1 MKNMPKSFENGY
13 EKGTCLDNGVVD
25 GGENPYLF
33 PEVQVVEVKEINGAN
48 GDSQYETNSQESDES
63 GSNDISTDLNEKPRA
78 AWGGQMEFIL
88 TMVGYAV
95 GLGNVWR
102 FPYLCYKNGGGAF
115 LLPYT
120 LMLAA
125 VGLPLF
131 YMEVGIGQ
139 FASLG
144 PLSMWRMNPLLKGL
158 GYAMVIVSWLIGL
171 YYNVVISHVLY
182 FLYASFTTELPW
194 ASCGND
200 WNTINCRDANAK
212 TVANNT
218 FSNTTTGVPAAMSLH
233 TNTTR
238 TPSEEF
244 YRYHVLQQT
253 DSIDDFGTIQW
264 HLALTLFI
272 AWVVVFLVLLKGIK
286 TLGKVVYFTATF
298 PYVMLTV
305 LFIRGVTLP
314 GASVGIEYYL
324 KPNFERL
331 LDPHVWSDAA
341 TQIFYSLS
349 ACTGGLIAMS
359 SYNKFNN
366 NCFRDSLIVCFVN
379 CGTSVFAGLVIFS
392 VLGFMATEKGVDVSK
407 VADGGPGLAFVVYP
421 EALSRMPIAPMW
433 SVFFFIMMATLG
445 FGSEFSY
452 VETFLCAIGDEFPQ
466 FLRIR
471 KNNIIFR
478 AVMLGSAFLL
488 GLPMVC
494 NGGIYLLNIVDFSV
508 GGFPLLV
515 VGLLEL
521 VGISWIYGMDKY
533 SENVQMMIGSRP
545 GKYWIICWKFL
556 SPFII
561 ALTIILNIAM
571 YKEPT
576 MDDKKYPAW
585 ANSLAWLISMFPIV
599 AIPAWFLYKYCTV
612 GGFEVLRENMK
623 PLPSFGP
630 VKEKRYA
637 EMEAEIKNHFN
648 PAFTRLMG
656 SQMSNTTSSTE
667 FSPQSSTL
675 NLIKSRSS
683 GESNV

>member
-1 MKNMPKSFENGY
+1 MMRNNPTSPEPGFEPGSY
-13 EKGTCLDNGVVD
+13 LENGVVD
-25 GGENPYLF
+25 GGEKRYIF
-33 PEVQVVEVKEINGAN
+33 PEVHVIDVKEIPESKV
-48 GDSQYETNSQESDES
+48 DSRYETNSQESSDN
-63 GSNDISTDLNEKPRA
+63 GSNDISSEIDGKPRA
-78 AWGGQMEFIL
+78 AWGGKLEFIL
-88 TMVGYAV
+88 TMIGYAV

-120 LMLAA
+120 IMLAL

-131 YMEVGIGQ
+131 YLEVGIGQ
-139 FASLG
+139 YASLG
-144 PLSMWRMNPLLKGL
+144 PITIWKMNPLLKGL

-182 FLYASFTTELPW
+182 FLYASFTSELPW
-194 ASCGND
+194 ASCNNP
-200 WNTINCRDANAK
+200 WNTDQCLLADDKGIKNE
-212 TVANNT
+212 T
-218 FSNTTTGVPAAMSLH
+218 FRNSTMGVPTARSLH

-244 YRYHVLQQT
+244 YRYHVLQES

-286 TLGKVVYFTATF
+286 TLGKVVYFTAIF
-298 PYVMLTV
+298 PYIMLTV

-314 GASVGIEYYL
+314 GASIGIEYYL
-324 KPNFERL
+324 KPDFERL

-349 ACTGGLIAMS
+349 ACTGGLIAMA
-359 SYNKFNN
+359 SYNKFSN
-366 NCFRDSLIVCFVN
+366 NCFRDSVIVCLIN

-392 VLGFMATEKGVDVSK
+392 VLGFMASEKGVDVRH

-421 EALSRMPIAPMW
+421 EALSRMPISPLW

-445 FGSEFSY
+445 FGSQFSY
-452 VETFLCAIGDEFPQ
+452 VETVLCAIGDEFPHI
-466 FLRIR
+466 LRKR
-471 KNNIIFR
+471 RNNIIFR
-478 AVMLGSAFLL
+478 AIVIGSAFLL

-494 NGGIYLLNIVDFSV
+494 NGGIYLLTIVDFSV

-515 VGLLEL
+515 IGFLEL
-521 VGISWIYGMDKY
+521 VAVNWIYGSHKFID
-533 SENVQMMIGSRP
+533 NVHMMIGSRP
-545 GKYWIICWKFL
+545 GRYWIICWRYV
-556 SPFII
+556 SPFLIVV
-561 ALTIILNIAM
+561 TIVLNIAM
-571 YKEPT
+571 YKPPD
-576 MDDKKYPAW
+576 MDGQLFPAW

-599 AIPAWFLYKYCTV
+599 AIPAWFLYKVCV
-612 GGFEVLRENMK
+612 LGGYQIIKDNMK

-630 VKEKRYA
+630 MKQRQYLDVESEVKA
-637 EMEAEIKNHFN
+637 SLN
-648 PAFTRLMG
+648 PAFTKLIG
-656 SQMSNTTSSTE
+656 SQMSNTTNVTE
-667 FSPQSSTL
+667 FSAQSSTL
-675 NLIKSRSS
+675 NLIKSKS